1 MQETHF
7 TDYILFHH
15 FKHHL
20 NHLAAWIAANKG
32 NVDAETILTVKT
44 LGSSQL
50 DMYHGNLN
58 VEQIKQQAADF
69 LQSQGIKNNEEYRLW
84 VGKGHKLF
92 TLSDGSSFTMRY
104 IEHDKPVHIHPGR
117 HASHTVRIK
126 ANALKS
132 AVCYLLI
139 SDDVNINIEQ
149 LNNIRKQHLS
159 LSPIARKQDIA
170 EIIKAI
176 RLLSKQLQESRC

>member
-1 MQETHF
+1 MFMQETHF

-32 NVDAETILTVKT
+32 NVDAEIILAVKT

-50 DMYHGNLN
+50 DMYHGDLS
-58 VEQIKQQAADF
+58 VDEIKQQTINF
-69 LQSQGIKNNEEYRLW
+69 LQSKAINNKEEYRLW
-84 VGKGHKLF
+84 IGEGYKLF

-104 IEHDKPVHIHPGR
+104 LEHDKPVHIHPGR
-117 HASHTVRIK
+117 HVLHTVRIK

-149 LNNIRKQHLS
+149 LNHIRKQHLA
-159 LSPIARKQDIA
+159 LSPIAGKQDIA

-176 RLLSKQLQESRC
+176 RLLSNQL